1 LPEEKETNAREFL
14 KEFKKIMVRGRGLD
28 IIPRRETMKALA
40 DLGLTK
46 NNLKEE
52 IMALSVED
60 YCEGPA
66 PDRDRAG
73 DIWIFGKQIFGKE
86 IYIKLK
92 IAQVGEEKIAKCL
105 SFHPSSYPLCFPCR
119 AKKRRDDK

>member
-1 LPEEKETNAREFL
+1 MHEERETNIREFL
-14 KEFKKIMVRGRGLD
+14 KEFKKIMVKGRGLD
-28 IIPRRETMKALA
+28 IIPRRETMGALA

-60 YCEGPA
+60 YCEGPE

-73 DIWIFGKQIFGKE
+73 DMDIRQTDIRKRNLYKIKNRLGRERKDCQMFIFPSC
-86 IYIKLK
+86 KLS
-92 IAQVGEEKIAKCL
+92 ALFSLSREEKEG
-105 SFHPSSYPLCFPCR
+105 
-119 AKKRRDDK
+119 